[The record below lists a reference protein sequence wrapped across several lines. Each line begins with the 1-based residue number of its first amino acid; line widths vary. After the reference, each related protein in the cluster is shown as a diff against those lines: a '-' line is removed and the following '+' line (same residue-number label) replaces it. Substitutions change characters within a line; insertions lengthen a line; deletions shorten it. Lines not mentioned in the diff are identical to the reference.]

1 MNFSQKHKQLGSL
14 NKFQYFLQKAKE
26 HETCMYIAQRKN
38 VKHLFVINCSRDQ
51 RN

>member
-1 MNFSQKHKQLGSL
+1 MNFSQKHKQLHYVFSL

-38 VKHLFVINCSRDQ
+38 VKQFFCHKL
-51 RN
+51 